1 MKVLELLEKLL
12 VEWLICLEGV
22 IYVVEDIFYI
32 YDLDGDGFIIC
43 EEWVGIDVVFD
54 VLDINKDGKIF
65 LEEMV
70 FGLGVVFELVKV

>member
-1 MKVLELLEKLL
+1 MEKLL

-43 EEWVGIDVVFD
+43 EEWVGSDVVFD
-54 VLDINKDGKIF
+54 VFDINKDGKIF
-65 LEEMV
+65 LVEMV